1 MSIEILDTKNAGVL
15 LFGHGSRIK
24 EANDPLI
31 DVASI
36 IREKGIYKCVEPGF
50 LELAEPDFIT
60 AVDTIVDSGATS
72 IILMPYFLYTGI
84 HLKKDLPKLLDMG
97 KEKYP
102 DMNFVLSPNL
112 GFHPSLV
119 DITMER
125 LMEVSGRG
133 RRTRPPGKFH
143 PHPIE
148 AESFRIIESE
158 VGFNGA
164 SPEELTVIK
173 RVIHAT
179 ADFDYKD
186 LLEFSPGALEAAN
199 QAIRGGADV
208 ITDVKMV
215 EAGISKLRLSAFGG
229 KVRTFI
235 SDKDVTILS
244 KKTGSTRS
252 AQAMRK
258 AAPHMDGAVVA
269 IGNAPTA
276 LRELLSLVR
285 EGKTSPAVV
294 VGVPVGFV
302 GAAEAKEEL
311 VASGIEY
318 VTVRGRKGGS
328 TIAVSIVNAL
338 MINAAAGA

>member
-1 MSIEILDTKNAGVL
+1 MTIDITDTKNVGVL
-15 LFGHGSRIK
+15 IFGHGSRIK

-31 DVASI
+31 DVAGN
-36 IREKGIYKCVEPGF
+36 IREKGIYRCVEPGF

-60 AVDTIVDSGATS
+60 AVGTIIESGATS
-72 IILMPYFLYTGI
+72 IILMPYFLYTGV
-84 HLKKDLPKLLDMG
+84 HLKKDLPKLLEKG
-97 KEKYP
+97 REKYP
-102 DMNFVLSPNL
+102 DINFVISPNL
-112 GFHPSLV
+112 GFHPSLA

-125 LMEVSGRG
+125 LMEVSGSG
-133 RRTRPPGKFH
+133 REKNLSSGKFH

-158 VGFNGA
+158 AGFNGA
-164 SPEELTVIK
+164 APEELTVVK

-179 ADFDYKD
+179 ADFEYKD
-186 LLEFSPGALEAAN
+186 LLEFSPGALESAKSAIKDGAN
-199 QAIRGGADV
+199 V

-215 EAGISKLRLSAFGG
+215 EAGISKQRLSSFGC

-235 SDKDVTILS
+235 SDKDVAILS

-252 AQAMRK
+252 AQAMKK

-285 EGKTSPAVV
+285 EGKASPAVV

-302 GAAEAKEEL
+302 GAVEAKEEL
-311 VASGIEY
+311 TSSGINY
-318 VTVRGRKGGS
+318 ITVRGRKGGS
-328 TIAVSIVNAL
+328 TVAVSIVNAL
-338 MINAAAGA
+338 IINALN